1 MTAPEERRR
10 PCGTRFLCGWPS
22 ILVSG
27 YVIQRERK
35 LLIEYSTTYRS
46 HRRVASGPR
55 VYIAGS
61 CSAILHTDKIR
72 TEIFQGYLS
81 SGEAGISKVS
91 ERGLILR
98 PHLSGFGNYQ
108 KPNLPVIWHDI
119 PLPGGHLFVRSWSI
133 AGPYIGALE
142 CSL

>member
-1 MTAPEERRR
+1 MTAPEELRR

-27 YVIQRERK
+27 CGIRRERK

-81 SGEAGISKVS
+81 SEEAGISMVS

-98 PHLSGFGNYQ
+98 PQLGNYR

-133 AGPYIGALE
+133 TGPYIGAPE